1 MSRSPRANI
10 RRLAIG
16 RLISVTGGAAAYA
29 ALMFTVWEQTHS
41 TAWQSGT
48 LLLTFGV
55 VGIMGP
61 LTGHLGD
68 RFDRR
73 TVMIVAE
80 AVAAAFFLAMA
91 LVDVTWL
98 LVALAFGSAIAESP
112 FWSASAAAIPALAES
127 DEDIAWANSLLGLGR
142 NAGIMIGPV
151 IGGLLVGPL
160 GASWVFALNAITFMV
175 SLALTVS
182 VRGDFRQARNAEEE
196 AQHEGV
202 AAGIRFL
209 WRDRPLRTMTTAWIV
224 FLLGA
229 GMGMVADAPLAE
241 AFDAG
246 AMGFGLLIACWG
258 GGSVIGSLAGR
269 KLTAKTEPFWL
280 VLGAAGIAVG
290 HLGVGVAPVY
300 ALVLVFALMMGASD
314 GVTMVAEQGIM
325 QRRTPD
331 AVRSRVLAAFD
342 AVLSLGLAFAY
353 IIAGP
358 VLAAIG
364 PQKVYLIGGIAAVV
378 ATAVLYP
385 LRHLAPADVTRT
397 EAEIVE
403 TAGGLEVE
411 RAIAPPY

>member
-1 MSRSPRANI
+1 MTRSPKSNV
-10 RRLAIG
+10 RRLAVG
-16 RLISVTGGAAAYA
+16 RLISVTGGAGAYT
-29 ALMFTVWEQTHS
+29 ALMFTVWDKTHS
-41 TAWQSGT
+41 ATWQSVA

-55 VGIMGP
+55 VGILSP

-73 TVMIVAE
+73 KVMMISE
-80 AVAAAFFLAMA
+80 TVAAGVFFAMA
-91 LVDVTWL
+91 FVNAPKPLI
-98 LVALAFGSAIAESP
+98 ALAFVSAMAESP
-112 FWSASAAAIPALAES
+112 FWSASAAAIPNLVERE
-127 DEDIAWANSLLGLGR
+127 DDIAWANSLLGLGR

-160 GASWVFALNAITFMV
+160 GASWVFGLNAITFMV

-182 VRGDFRQARNAEEE
+182 VRGDFRQARSAEEE
-196 AQHEGV
+196 AEHEGM
-202 AAGIRFL
+202 AAGIKFL
-209 WRDRPLRTMTTAWIV
+209 WRDRPLRTMVTAWIV

-258 GGSVIGSLAGR
+258 GGSVIGSLLGR
-269 KLTAKTEPFWL
+269 KLTARTEPLWL
-280 VLGAAGIAVG
+280 VLGAGGIALG
-290 HLGVGVAPVY
+290 HLGVGLAPAFAV
-300 ALVLVFALMMGASD
+300 VLVFGLIMGTSD
-314 GVTMVAEQGIM
+314 GITMVAEQGIM

-353 IIAGP
+353 ILAGP

-364 PQKVYLIGGIAAVV
+364 PQKIYLLGGVAALM
-378 ATAVLYP
+378 ATAVLFP
-385 LRHLAPADVTRT
+385 LRRLRPAEDRIEAGAPG
-397 EAEIVE
+397 EA
-403 TAGGLEVE
+403 AGGLEVE
-411 RAIAPPY
+411 RAIAPPL